1 MSSEAFYKTLIGII
15 IKSDK
20 TIEEKVS
27 LLVSL
32 QNDQKEKEIS
42 LIEKEIALIQKEKEI
57 ALIQGEKEIALI
69 KLENK
74 EVLFQEQTY

>member
-20 TIEEKVS
+20 TFEEKVS

-32 QNDQKEKEIS
+32 QNDQKEIAFAHPKSTNGVLVEICS
-42 LIEKEIALIQKEKEI
+42 D
-57 ALIQGEKEIALI
+57 I
-69 KLENK
+69 K
-74 EVLFQEQTY
+74 